1 MVSQIITFITF
12 MVGNLLHLWSMFT
25 TFVMGI
31 TFVLG
36 NSIVC
41 RDIWHKYHEW
51 YFEIVIRCLI
61 WNNFETDLEWYL
73 CQISRTNHAIICFYY
88 FLQMVCNFH
97 M

>member
-41 RDIWHKYHEW
+41 RDIWHKYHE
-51 YFEIVIRCLI
+51 
-61 WNNFETDLEWYL
+61 
-73 CQISRTNHAIICFYY
+73 
-88 FLQMVCNFH
+88 
-97 M
+97 